1 MAAAPQARA
10 PTDPFGVGG
19 APLPPLSREA
29 RARFGQLL
37 KAQFSAVF
45 RTLRRL
51 GVAPSACEDAA
62 QEVFLVVARKLADV
76 EPERERAFLFGI
88 AARVAANRR
97 RSQATRREVSDAEV
111 ESAPESQ
118 PLPDAL
124 MERKRLR
131 ELLDRVLDELPSE
144 LRAVFVLV
152 ELEGMSAREIA
163 ESLEMPPGTVASRLR
178 RARELFSE
186 IAARVRAELQDEE
199 SSR

>member
-62 QEVFLVVARKLADV
+62 QELFLVVA
-76 EPERERAFLFGI
+76 EQRAVGELDRGQAVLFGI
-88 AARVAANRR
+88 SGRLEGV
-97 RSQATRREVSDAEV
+97 
-111 ESAPESQ
+111 
-118 PLPDAL
+118 
-124 MERKRLR
+124 RLR
-131 ELLDRVLDELPSE
+131 C
-144 LRAVFVLV
+144 
-152 ELEGMSAREIA
+152 
-163 ESLEMPPGTVASRLR
+163 
-178 RARELFSE
+178 
-186 IAARVRAELQDEE
+186 
-199 SSR
+199 